1 MDVIF
6 FTHWEINSGMAIQ
19 RRLKE
24 FYYEI
29 SWKSLYKIDLKIFV
43 RKTMGVGKYWSHSI
57 YETLSEGLD
66 GASRTLIDFIIS
78 ESKVTEL
85 LYVWEIYFKQI
96 WFTNEKIGV
105 GGMKN

>member
-1 MDVIF
+1 
-6 FTHWEINSGMAIQ
+6 
-19 RRLKE
+19 
-24 FYYEI
+24 
-29 SWKSLYKIDLKIFV
+29 
-43 RKTMGVGKYWSHSI
+43 MGVGKYWSHSI